1 MKTLIT
7 LATSSLGRKYLMAIT
22 GAGLFAFIIA
32 HMLGNW
38 LIFLGP
44 DAINAYAL
52 KLKSMPELLWTARI
66 GLLAL
71 AGIHVACAIS
81 LIIDNHRAKSTKYA
95 VGKPV
100 NTNWASRSMALS
112 GLVVFA
118 FIFFHIAHFTTQ
130 NVDLSYREMYASLD
144 GKKVHD
150 VYNMVVK
157 GFSHPLVAGFYI
169 LAVGLL
175 GAHLSHGVQ
184 SMFRSLGLSSPRI
197 FPLLKKAA
205 LAFGILIGVGMAAVP
220 LSVLSGIVK
229 ARPDIKYQDE
239 KFVTLHPEK

>member
-1 MKTLIT
+1 
-7 LATSSLGRKYLMAIT
+7 
-22 GAGLFAFIIA
+22 
-32 HMLGNW
+32 
-38 LIFLGP
+38 
-44 DAINAYAL
+44 
-52 KLKSMPELLWTARI
+52 
-66 GLLAL
+66 
-71 AGIHVACAIS
+71 
-81 LIIDNHRAKSTKYA
+81 

-157 GFSHPLVAGFYI
+157 GFSHPFVAGFYI

-184 SMFRSLGLSSPRI
+184 SMFRSLGLSSPGI